1 MAPRAPGGAIEIT
14 LLMPTPSDRSVPT
27 STSGVVASRTGQLA
41 DGAHR
46 SSASFELAFAP
57 VILALLGLWLDR
69 TLDTTPLFVVAFAVL
84 GVLGVGVKVY
94 FQYRHQMESLRAT
107 APWSGTTDEREQ
119 AA

>member
-1 MAPRAPGGAIEIT
+1 
-14 LLMPTPSDRSVPT
+14 MPTPPDRSVPT

-69 TLDTTPLFVVAFAVL
+69 TLDTTPLFVVSFAVL
-84 GVLGVGVKVY
+84 GVLGVGVKIY
-94 FQYRHQMESLRAT
+94 YQYRHQMEALRAD
-107 APWSGTTDEREQ
+107 APWAAEPDERERV
-119 AA
+119 A

>member
-1 MAPRAPGGAIEIT
+1 
-14 LLMPTPSDRSVPT
+14 MPTPPDRSVPT

-69 TLDTTPLFVVAFAVL
+69 TLDTTPLFVVSFAVL
-84 GVLGVGVKVY
+84 GVLGVGVKIY
-94 FQYRHQMESLRAT
+94 YQYRHQMEALRES
-107 APWSGTTDEREQ
+107 APWSDATDERERV
-119 AA
+119 A